1 MFGSINMVILVGYL
15 GNKPDISQTQ
25 YGEKWATFR
34 LATSESWL
42 DKNSGERRERTE
54 WHSIV
59 IYNEALVKVAEQYLD
74 KGSKIYIEGK
84 LQTRK
89 WQDGNGNDQ
98 YKTEIVLQKYR
109 GTLRRIDSK
118 RNNTANS
125 AASSS
130 SNTSASKSYA
140 EQKGKDWNSS
150 DDDIPF

>member
-25 YGEKWATFR
+25 YGEKWATFS

-59 IYNEALVKVAEQYLD
+59 IYNETLVKVAEQYLD

-84 LQTRK
+84 LQNRK
-89 WQDGNGNDQ
+89 WQDGNGNDR

-109 GTLRRIDSK
+109 GTLRLVDSK
-118 RNNTANS
+118 GNNTANNAEGS
-125 AASSS
+125 L
-130 SNTSASKSYA
+130 SNASASRSYA
-140 EQKGKDWNSS
+140 EQKGKGCR
-150 DDDIPF
+150 

>member
-59 IYNEALVKVAEQYLD
+59 IYNETLVKVAEQYLD

-84 LQTRK
+84 LQNRK
-89 WQDGNGNDQ
+89 WQDGNGNDR

-109 GTLRRIDSK
+109 GTLRLIDSK
-118 RNNTANS
+118 GNNNANS
-125 AASSS
+125 AAGAS
-130 SNTSASKSYA
+130 SNTASSKSYA

>member
-15 GNKPDISQTQ
+15 GNKPYISETQ
-25 YGEKWATFR
+25 FRERRATFR

-42 DKNSGERRERTE
+42 DKDSGERREKTE

-59 IYNEALVKVAEQYLD
+59 IYNDALVKVAEQYLD

-89 WQDGNGNDQ
+89 WQDSNGNDQ

-109 GTLRRIDSK
+109 GTLRLIDSK
-118 RNNTANS
+118 GNNTTNS
-125 AASSS
+125 ADGSP
-130 SNTSASKSYA
+130 SNASASRSYA
-140 EQKGKDWNSS
+140 EQKGKGWR
-150 DDDIPF
+150 

>member
-25 YGEKWATFR
+25 YSEKWATFR

-59 IYNEALVKVAEQYLD
+59 IYNETLVKVVEQYLD

-84 LQTRK
+84 LQNRK
-89 WQDGNGNDQ
+89 WQDGNGNDR

-109 GTLRRIDSK
+109 GTLRLIDSK
-118 RNNTANS
+118 EKGNANS
-125 AASSS
+125 AAGAS
-130 SNTSASKSYA
+130 SNAASSKSYA
-140 EQKGKDWNSS
+140 EQKGKDLNSP